1 MKKLILSVIIL
12 IVAGASF
19 SFKSHDHSSV
29 FICNYSGHAIN
40 YESRINLQKPA
51 SIAVQR
57 VNSIVNTVGLK
68 QNFSIHSANVGNA
81 SALVNGSSRYILYN
95 PRFMEQVRNAAG
107 VDWTSY
113 AILAHEV
120 GHHLN
125 GHTIQRGG
133 SNPSIEL
140 EADEF
145 SGFVLAKMGAGLTDT
160 QAAMRLIASPR
171 TSKTHPAK
179 HLRLSAIEKGWK
191 KGMAQ
196 SASY

>member
-1 MKKLILSVIIL
+1 MKKLILSFIIL
-12 IVAGASF
+12 IVAGVSF
-19 SFKSHDHSSV
+19 SFKTTDRSNV
-29 FICNYSGHAIN
+29 FICNYSGHSHN
-40 YESRINLQKPA
+40 YSNKVNLQKPA

-57 VNSIVNTVGLK
+57 VDAIVNTVGLK
-68 QNFSIHSANVGNA
+68 QNFSIHSSNVDNA
-81 SALVNGSSRYILYN
+81 SALVNGSSRFILYN

-133 SNPSIEL
+133 SNPKIEL

-145 SGFVLAKMGAGLTDT
+145 SGFVLAKMGSSLSDA
-160 QAAMRLIASPR
+160 QAAMKLIASPR
-171 TSKTHPAK
+171 TSKTHPSK
-179 HLRLSAIEKGWK
+179 KLRLQAIEKGWR
-191 KGMAQ
+191 KGRAQMA
-196 SASY
+196 S

>member
-1 MKKLILSVIIL
+1 MKKIILSIIVL
-12 IVAGASF
+12 IIAGASF
-19 SFKSHDHSSV
+19 SFKNNSHSHSDH
-29 FICNYSGHAIN
+29 FMCNYSGHS
-40 YESRINLQKPA
+40 YSGSGELTLHKPA
-51 SIAVQR
+51 PVAVER
-57 VNSIVNTVGLK
+57 VNAIMNTVGLK
-68 QNFSIHSANVGNA
+68 QNFSIHSANVPNA

-133 SNPSIEL
+133 SNPAIEL

-145 SGFVLAKMGAGLTDT
+145 SGFVLGKMGASLAEA
-160 QAAMRLIASPR
+160 QAAMRLIASPK
-171 TSKTHPAK
+171 TSKTHPGK
-179 HLRLSAIEKGWK
+179 HSRLNAIETGWK
-191 KGMAQ
+191 KAKIQ
-196 SASY
+196 S

>member
-1 MKKLILSVIIL
+1 MKKLILSLVVL
-12 IVAGASF
+12 IVAGVSF
-19 SFKSHDHSSV
+19 SFKNHKPSDV
-29 FICNYSGHAIN
+29 FICNYSGHAAN
-40 YESRINLQKPA
+40 YSNKITLQKPA
-51 SIAVQR
+51 SVAIQR

-107 VDWTSY
+107 ADWTSY

-133 SNPSIEL
+133 SNPAIEL

-145 SGFVLAKMGAGLTDT
+145 SGFVLAKMGASLPDA
-160 QAAMRLIASPR
+160 QVAMKLIASPR
-171 TSKTHPAK
+171 TSKTHPAR
-179 HLRLSAIEKGWK
+179 HLRLSAIEKGWR
-191 KGMAQ
+191 KGKAQ
-196 SASY
+196 TAL

>member
-1 MKKLILSVIIL
+1 MKEIILSLVIL
-12 IVAGASF
+12 TGAGASF
-19 SFKSHDHSSV
+19 SFKNHNHSSV
-29 FICNYSGHAIN
+29 FICNYSGHATN
-40 YESRINLQKPA
+40 YSGRIDLQKPA
-51 SIAVQR
+51 SVAVQR
-57 VNSIVNTVGLK
+57 VHSIVNTVGLK

-125 GHTIQRGG
+125 GHTIQPGG

-145 SGFVLAKMGAGLTDT
+145 SGFVLAKMGASLPDA
-160 QAAMRLIASPR
+160 QAAMKLIASPR
-171 TSKTHPAK
+171 TSKTHPAR
-179 HLRLSAIEKGWK
+179 HLRLSAIEKGWR
-191 KGMAQ
+191 KGRGQ
-196 SASY
+196 IAS